1 MQTQAENILIIKQRV
16 IENFQDIFV
25 WVVSA
30 YNFWTWVQDGTY
42 KYFNGWE
49 IYNWVDFFWTMVW
62 QVGSMYLLYRR
73 INYVRKKEAMAE
85 KEKEKEKTDGED
97 LVVDVEQLRK
107 LGHLDRIWESIKGFF
122 K

>member
-30 YNFWTWVQDGTY
+30 YNFWNWVQDGTY

-49 IYNWVDFFWTMVW
+49 IYNWIDFFWTMVW
-62 QVGSMYLLYRR
+62 QIGSMYLLYRR

-107 LGHLDRIWESIKGFF
+107 LGHLDRIWENIKGFF

>member
-1 MQTQAENILIIKQRV
+1 MQTQTENILIIKQRV

-73 INYVRKKEAMAE
+73 INYVRKKEEMAE

-107 LGHLDRIWESIKGFF
+107 LGHLDRIWENIKGFF

>member
-1 MQTQAENILIIKQRV
+1 MQAQTENIFIIKQKV

-30 YNFWTWVQDGTY
+30 YNFWNWVQDGTY
-42 KYFNGWE
+42 KYFHGWE
-49 IYNWVDFFWTMVW
+49 IYNWIDFAWTMIW

-73 INYVRKKEAMAE
+73 INYIRTKESMSGKDKD
-85 KEKEKEKTDGED
+85 KEKSDTEEV
-97 LVVDVEQLRK
+97 VVDVEHLRK
-107 LGHLDRIWESIKGFF
+107 IGYLDRIWEYIKAMF